1 MGVNESDDLLWI
13 SAVNA
18 NIVAVTGGTCTSE
31 DCTVSCFFA
40 PCNACQTLRMSTAA
54 RLTLSRTRHMLSNS

>member
-1 MGVNESDDLLWI
+1 VHESADLLWI

-31 DCTVSCFFA
+31 DCTVSCFSA
-40 PCNACQTLRMSTAA
+40 PCIAYQDLRVSTAA
-54 RLTLSRTRHMLSNS
+54 LLTLSCFRHMLSNR